1 MANELESS
9 NNEEIE
15 AVAEEQVELDE
26 FKASGENSA
35 VADPVVKGSNSLVLD
50 HCVSPLAGTA
60 TSVVVVFPPSSQP
73 VCEVCVT
80 LVVVVNPV

>member
-26 FKASGENSA
+26 FKAL
-35 VADPVVKGSNSLVLD
+35 SLI
-50 HCVSPLAGTA
+50 HI
-60 TSVVVVFPPSSQP
+60 
-73 VCEVCVT
+73 
-80 LVVVVNPV
+80 

>member
-1 MANELESS
+1 MANELESW

-35 VADPVVKGSNSLVLD
+35 IADPVAKGSNKRGADKTASFTTF
-50 HCVSPLAGTA
+50 SP
-60 TSVVVVFPPSSQP
+60 SFRSSKYDS
-73 VCEVCVT
+73 
-80 LVVVVNPV
+80 NS